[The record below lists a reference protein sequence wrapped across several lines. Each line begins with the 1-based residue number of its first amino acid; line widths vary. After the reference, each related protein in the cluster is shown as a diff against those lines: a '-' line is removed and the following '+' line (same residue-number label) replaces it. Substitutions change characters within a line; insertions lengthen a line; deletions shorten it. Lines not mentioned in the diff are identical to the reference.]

1 MKRFID
7 KYLIIICF
15 SFWTCEDKI
24 TVSSLNSIQII
35 ISQDVLMPK
44 QTTYIYAR
52 GFDKDGN
59 RLDRLPVEWSTS
71 NPEIASID
79 SEGKVV
85 AISKGVARITAKS
98 STISASSDI
107 IISVNKKRVLSEMFT
122 SST

>member
-24 TVSSLNSIQII
+24 TVSSLDSIQII

-85 AISKGVARITAKS
+85 AISRGVARITAKS

-107 IISVNKKRVLSEMFT
+107 IISVNKKRVLSEMFA

>member
-24 TVSSLNSIQII
+24 TVSSLDSIQII

-59 RLDRLPVEWSTS
+59 RLDRLPVEWSIS

>member
-24 TVSSLNSIQII
+24 TVSSLDSIQII

-71 NPEIASID
+71 NPKIASID

-85 AISKGVARITAKS
+85 AISKGTARITAKS

>member
-7 KYLIIICF
+7 KYLIIIGF

-24 TVSSLNSIQII
+24 TVSSLDSIQII

>member
-1 MKRFID
+1 MKRFLD
-7 KYLIIICF
+7 KYLLIICF

-24 TVSSLNSIQII
+24 TVSSLDSIQII

-59 RLDRLPVEWSTS
+59 RLDRLRVEWSTS

-98 STISASSDI
+98 SAVSASSDI

>member
-1 MKRFID
+1 MKRFLD
-7 KYLIIICF
+7 KYLLIICF

-24 TVSSLNSIQII
+24 TVSSLDSIQII

-71 NPEIASID
+71 NPKIASID

-85 AISKGVARITAKS
+85 AISKGTARITAKS

>member
-24 TVSSLNSIQII
+24 TVSSLDSIQII

-98 STISASSDI
+98 SNISASSDI

>member
-15 SFWTCEDKI
+15 SFWTCEDKK
-24 TVSSLNSIQII
+24 TVSSLDSIQII

>member
-24 TVSSLNSIQII
+24 TVSSLDSIQII

-71 NPEIASID
+71 NPKIATID

>member
-1 MKRFID
+1 
-7 KYLIIICF
+7 
-15 SFWTCEDKI
+15 
-24 TVSSLNSIQII
+24 
-35 ISQDVLMPK
+35 MPK

-59 RLDRLPVEWSTS
+59 RIDKLPVEWSTS
-71 NPEIASID
+71 NPEVASID
-79 SEGKVV
+79 NEGKVI
-85 AISKGVARITAKS
+85 AISKGISRITAKS

>member
-24 TVSSLNSIQII
+24 TVSSLDSIQII

>member
-24 TVSSLNSIQII
+24 TVSSLDSIQII

-71 NPEIASID
+71 NPEIATID

>member
-24 TVSSLNSIQII
+24 TVSSLDSIQII

-85 AISKGVARITAKS
+85 AISKGVARITAKR

>member
-1 MKRFID
+1 MKRFLD
-7 KYLIIICF
+7 QYLLIICF

-24 TVSSLNSIQII
+24 TVSSLDSIQII

-59 RLDRLPVEWSTS
+59 RLDRLRVEWSTS

-85 AISKGVARITAKS
+85 AISKGVARITAKNS
-98 STISASSDI
+98 AVSASSDI

>member
-1 MKRFID
+1 MKRFIN
-7 KYLIIICF
+7 KYLIIACF
-15 SFWTCEDKI
+15 SFWTCEDKT
-24 TVSSLNSIQII
+24 TVSSLDSIQII

-59 RLDRLPVEWSTS
+59 RIDKLPVEWSTS

-79 SEGKVV
+79 NEGKVI
-85 AISKGVARITAKS
+85 AISKGISRITAKS

>member
-24 TVSSLNSIQII
+24 TVSSLDSIQII

-85 AISKGVARITAKS
+85 AISRGVARITAKS